1 MPNYPNW
8 KRKLAQTQFSL
19 GSNPRLGTTLPN
31 KISKRQ
37 RILGILTYRKDYTGM
52 RPRNAICDS
61 HYGLIVITASTSAL
75 QAESRGSIPR
85 RSTHCK
91 RDSV

>member
-52 RPRNAICDS
+52 RPRYAICDS
-61 HYGLIVITASTSAL
+61 HYAPVPEQAYGTGSEPVVCGFDSREGHLYGLV
-75 QAESRGSIPR
+75 
-85 RSTHCK
+85 
-91 RDSV
+91 V